1 MSAYRHA
8 THDESVESLLEFLRI
23 SSRVA
28 VVELEPKRARAFAE
42 VLERAME
49 FKEAAIRKAVTEE
62 REACA
67 KLVEN
72 HVNEWWGMNRRSDGL
87 RLADLIRARGLSGTP
102 QLDDVKRCGA

>member
-28 VVELEPKRARAFAE
+28 VVQLEPPRARAFAE
-42 VLERAME
+42 VLARLVVEKGIADRA
-49 FKEAAIRKAVTEE
+49 AAHWEGVAAANALDVVTEVAAE

-67 KLVEN
+67 KLAERNGDRVTAT
-72 HVNEWWGMNRRSDGL
+72 S
-87 RLADLIRARGLSGTP
+87 IRGRP
-102 QLDDVKRCGA
+102 